1 LCGKFSADLDALSIK
16 KTQPTTPKEQTTQ
29 KRLSEAST
37 IDPMIR
43 KFALIRIQIGNFDGA
58 IDFIQRHAPEELD

>member
-1 LCGKFSADLDALSIK
+1 
-16 KTQPTTPKEQTTQ
+16 
-29 KRLSEAST
+29 
-37 IDPMIR
+37 MIR